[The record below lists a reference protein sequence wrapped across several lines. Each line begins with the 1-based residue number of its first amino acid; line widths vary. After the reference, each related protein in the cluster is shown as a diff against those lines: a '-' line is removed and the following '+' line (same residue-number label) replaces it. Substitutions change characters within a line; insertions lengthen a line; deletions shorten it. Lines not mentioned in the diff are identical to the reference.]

1 VPVSDRGWQ
10 AAVTAVYPLKL
21 NTLRVT
27 GGNVTYLQG
36 GEAPPI
42 RLQRVT
48 FRATNIRNVESV
60 AGQHPSPIEL
70 DCIVF
75 GSGMLSARGRAD
87 FFAKPRPTMLAE
99 FTLRDMTLEPL
110 ASMARQSGVLIDGG
124 TLAVAGQLVEGPA
137 ATRLALPSVVVSK
150 PGLEDARPP
159 ETKDRGD
166 VQAAQNATHRGA
178 APIRRPR
185 VQGGP

>member
-137 ATRLALPSVVVSK
+137 ATRPPLPHGVVSQPALQFARR
-150 PGLEDARPP
+150 PGNKGRREGAGRQI
-159 ETKDRGD
+159 R
-166 VQAAQNATHRGA
+166 THR
-178 APIRRPR
+178 
-185 VQGGP
+185 